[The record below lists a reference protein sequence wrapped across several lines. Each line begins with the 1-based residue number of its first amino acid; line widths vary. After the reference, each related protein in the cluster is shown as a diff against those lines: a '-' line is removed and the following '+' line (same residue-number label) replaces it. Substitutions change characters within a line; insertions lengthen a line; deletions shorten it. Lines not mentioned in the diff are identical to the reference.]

1 MNKESNFYKYYFNI
15 IWLVLGLVMSFL
27 LTIIL
32 VYGSS
37 IISDNIDRVKSGL
50 SIKDTLDIK
59 FLFTLV
65 VFGMIFAFLRSFFLS
80 KFSLEVTYFIKYDLA
95 DKILKMKIKYFDTNS
110 SGSIINK
117 TATDVGEIEKLLS
130 EVFPKMLESLITVVI
145 IGFSIFKLNIDLGII
160 VFICCFFIVFLS
172 RIASKK
178 LASLT
183 HGRKNLHDDLLSIS
197 GDYIGGIVT
206 GKTYNL
212 FKMMDRNIN
221 KCIDKILENEFVR
234 IKISSYSWILEAFV
248 NWLPGIISITFI
260 TLSYTK
266 SEISMGDTTY
276 LILMVNRLFKP
287 FSEFPLLLNEIS
299 EHYVSVTRI
308 KTLLHAEEENVNEN
322 KDNLL
327 LNSDESDIAI
337 KMTNVN
343 FSYVD
348 DHNILKNIN
357 IEIKKG
363 EDVAFVGRSGSG
375 KSTIF
380 KLLCGFYKQN
390 SGNIE
395 LFGDDYSDLSLYE
408 IRKNISLVSQDT
420 FLFHGSIF
428 ENISYGKIGATLDEV
443 IDACKNANIHDS
455 IMNMTDGYDT
465 IVNGDSGLSGGER
478 QRLSLARAFLKNA
491 PILLLDEPT
500 SSLDTKSEFL
510 IQDALSKLKGDKTIL
525 TIAHRL
531 STVKNADRIIVLSN
545 GEIVENGNNDS
556 LMEKKGIYYKLN
568 SNEDEVN

>member
-1 MNKESNFYKYYFNI
+1 MNKKGVLYKYYSNI

-80 KFSLEVTYFIKYDLA
+80 KFSLEITYFIKYDLA

-130 EVFPKMLESLITVVI
+130 EAIPKMLEALITVAI
-145 IGFSIFKLNIDLGII
+145 IGVSIFKLNVDLGII

-212 FKMMDRNIN
+212 FKIMDRNIN
-221 KCIDKILENEFVR
+221 KCIDKILANEFVR
-234 IKISSYSWILEAFV
+234 IKISSYSWVLEAFV
-248 NWLPGIISITFI
+248 NWLPGIISIIFI

-287 FSEFPLLLNEIS
+287 FSEFPILLNEVS

-308 KTLLHAEEENVNEN
+308 KMLLHAEEEDINVN

-327 LNSDESDIAI
+327 LNSDETDIAI

-357 IEIKKG
+357 LEIKKG

-380 KLLCGFYKQN
+380 KLLCGFYRQD

-395 LFGDDYSDLSLYE
+395 LFGDDYSELNLYE

-420 FLFHGSIF
+420 FLFFGSIF

-443 IDACKNANIHDS
+443 VDACKKANIHDT
-455 IMNMTDGYDT
+455 IMEMEDGYDT
-465 IVNGDSGLSGGER
+465 IVKGESGLSGGER
-478 QRLSLARAFLKNA
+478 QRLAIARAFLKQA

-500 SSLDTKSEFL
+500 SSLDSKNEFL
-510 IQDALSKLKGDKTIL
+510 IQDALNKLKGDKTIL

-556 LMEKKGIYYKLN
+556 LMNKKGVYYKLN
-568 SNEDEVN
+568 ANEDEVN